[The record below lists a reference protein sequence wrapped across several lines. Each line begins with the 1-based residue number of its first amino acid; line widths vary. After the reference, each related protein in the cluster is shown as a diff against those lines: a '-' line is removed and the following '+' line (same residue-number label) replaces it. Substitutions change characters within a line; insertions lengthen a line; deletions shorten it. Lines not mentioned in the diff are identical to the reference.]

1 MFTYSVALYNIVM
14 VESNKLSR
22 EFLAERDLRIF
33 NLKKSGLS
41 NVDIGKRFNM
51 SPAAVAAAS
60 RRVLG
65 RLNSE
70 AFLSYPEVLRLE
82 LERLDEMQKSLWP
95 LTQFRRETLDDGS
108 EIMVEPDQ
116 NAVRTVL
123 GIMDRRSKLLGMNV
137 ERTEVA
143 ISGLDSQEVVEV
155 QSSLVGQVKEVANT
169 DAAKD
174 ESLALLELMASSGVL
189 DQEVVSNIL
198 DEVSEE
204 AVGTPLASLEGEGSE
219 SPDIEVDVVDIDII
233 DEE

>member
-1 MFTYSVALYNIVM
+1 M

>member
-1 MFTYSVALYNIVM
+1 MA
-14 VESNKLSR
+14 ESNKLSR

-51 SPAAVAAAS
+51 SAAAVAAAS

-108 EIMVEPDQ
+108 EIMLEPDQ

-123 GIMDRRSKLLGMNV
+123 GIMDRRAKLLGMNV

-143 ISGLDSQEVVEV
+143 ISGLESQEVIEV
-155 QSSLVGQVKEVANT
+155 QSSLAGQIQEVSSG
-169 DAAKD
+169 DGAKD
-174 ESLALLELMASSGVL
+174 EALALLELMASSGVL
-189 DQEVVSNIL
+189 DQGVVSNIL
-198 DEVSEE
+198 DNVSDDEL
-204 AVGTPLASLEGEGSE
+204 GTPLGVLEEPLE
-219 SPDIEVDVVDIDII
+219 SPVIEAEIISEEI
-233 DEE
+233 DEEIDEENE

>member
-1 MFTYSVALYNIVM
+1 M

-51 SPAAVAAAS
+51 SAAAVAAAS

-123 GIMDRRSKLLGMNV
+123 GIMDRRAKLLGMNV

-143 ISGLDSQEVVEV
+143 ISGLESHEVVEV
-155 QSSLVGQVKEVANT
+155 QSSLVGQVKEVGNS
-169 DAAKD
+169 DAARD
-174 ESLALLELMASSGVL
+174 ESLALLELMASSGVF
-189 DQEVVSNIL
+189 DQSVVSNIL
-198 DEVSEE
+198 DNVSDDS
-204 AVGTPLASLEGEGSE
+204 VGTPLGNIEGNLEGAD
-219 SPDIEVDVVDIDII
+219 SPDIIIDQEVIIDAEIISEEI
-233 DEE
+233 DEENE

>member
-1 MFTYSVALYNIVM
+1 M

-51 SPAAVAAAS
+51 SAAAVAAAS

-108 EIMVEPDQ
+108 EITVPPDKD
-116 NAVRTVL
+116 AVRTVL
-123 GIMDRRSKLLGMNV
+123 GIMDRRAKLLGMNV

-143 ISGLDSQEVVEV
+143 ISGLEQREVVDV
-155 QSSLVGQVKEVANT
+155 QSSLVGGRQEIVIDNS
-169 DAAKD
+169 KD
-174 ESLALLELMASSGVL
+174 EALQLLELMSSSGVL
-189 DQEVVSNIL
+189 DSKVVSEIL
-198 DEVSEE
+198 DN
-204 AVGTPLASLEGEGSE
+204 
-219 SPDIEVDVVDIDII
+219 I
-233 DEE
+233 DEEEEVDDVD

>member
-1 MFTYSVALYNIVM
+1 M

-41 NVDIGKRFNM
+41 NVEIGKRFNM
-51 SPAAVAAAS
+51 SAAAVAAAS

-95 LTQFRRETLDDGS
+95 LTQFRRETLDDGT

-123 GIMDRRSKLLGMNV
+123 GIMDRRAKLLGMNV

-143 ISGLDSQEVVEV
+143 ISGLESQEVVEV
-155 QSSLVGQVKEVANT
+155 QSSLVGQVREVADS

-189 DQEVVSNIL
+189 DQQVVSDIL
-198 DEVSEE
+198 DNVSDDS
-204 AVGTPLASLEGEGSE
+204 VGTPLSNIEGEASE
-219 SPDIEVDVVDIDII
+219 SPEIMDQQVII
-233 DEE
+233 DGEIISEDLDEESE

>member
-1 MFTYSVALYNIVM
+1 M

-51 SPAAVAAAS
+51 SAAAVAAAS

-123 GIMDRRSKLLGMNV
+123 GIMDRRAKLLGMNV

-143 ISGLDSQEVVEV
+143 ISGLESQEVIEV
-155 QSSLVGQVKEVANT
+155 QSSLAGQVQEVSSGNG
-169 DAAKD
+169 AKD
-174 ESLALLELMASSGVL
+174 DALALLELMASSGVL
-189 DQEVVSNIL
+189 DQGVVSNIL
-198 DEVSEE
+198 DNISDDELGTPLGALEEPLESPVIEAEIVSEE
-204 AVGTPLASLEGEGSE
+204 
-219 SPDIEVDVVDIDII
+219 IDQVI
-233 DEE
+233 DEENE

>member
-1 MFTYSVALYNIVM
+1 MAD
-14 VESNKLSR
+14 SNKLSR

-51 SPAAVAAAS
+51 SAAAVAAAS

-82 LERLDEMQKSLWP
+82 LERLDEMQKSMWP

-108 EIMVEPDQ
+108 EIMLEPDQ

-123 GIMDRRSKLLGMNV
+123 GIMDRRAKLLGMNV

-143 ISGLDSQEVVEV
+143 ISGLESQEVIEV
-155 QSSLVGQVKEVANT
+155 QSSLAGQVQEVASG
-169 DAAKD
+169 DDAKD
-174 ESLALLELMASSGVL
+174 DALKLLELMASSGVL
-189 DQEVVSNIL
+189 DQGVVSNIL
-198 DEVSEE
+198 DNVSDDEL
-204 AVGTPLASLEGEGSE
+204 GTPLGVLEETSD
-219 SPDIEVDVVDIDII
+219 SPVI
-233 DEE
+233 

>member
-1 MFTYSVALYNIVM
+1 M

-41 NVDIGKRFNM
+41 NVEIGKRFNM
-51 SPAAVAAAS
+51 SAAAVAAAS

-95 LTQFRRETLDDGS
+95 LTQFRRETLDDGT

-123 GIMDRRSKLLGMNV
+123 GIMDRRAKLLGMNV

-143 ISGLDSQEVVEV
+143 ISGLESQEVVEV
-155 QSSLVGQVKEVANT
+155 QSSLVGQVREVANS

-189 DQEVVSNIL
+189 DQQVVSDIL
-198 DEVSEE
+198 DNVSDDS
-204 AVGTPLASLEGEGSE
+204 VGTPLSNIEEEASE
-219 SPDIEVDVVDIDII
+219 SPEIMDQQVII
-233 DEE
+233 DGEIISEDLDEESE

>member
-1 MFTYSVALYNIVM
+1 M

-51 SPAAVAAAS
+51 SAAAVAAAS

-95 LTQFRRETLDDGS
+95 LTQFRRETLDDGT

-123 GIMDRRSKLLGMNV
+123 GIMDRRAKLLGMNV

-143 ISGLDSQEVVEV
+143 ISGLESQEVVEV
-155 QSSLVGQVKEVANT
+155 QSSLVGQVREVADS

-189 DQEVVSNIL
+189 DQSVVTNIL
-198 DEVSEE
+198 DNVSDDS
-204 AVGTPLASLEGEGSE
+204 VGTPLSSIEGEASE
-219 SPDIEVDVVDIDII
+219 SPEVMDQQVVIDGEII
-233 DEE
+233 SEDLDEESE

>member
-1 MFTYSVALYNIVM
+1 MA
-14 VESNKLSR
+14 ESNKLSR

-51 SPAAVAAAS
+51 SAAAVAAAS

-82 LERLDEMQKSLWP
+82 LERLDEMQKSMWP
-95 LTQFRRETLDDGS
+95 LTQFRRERLDDGA
-108 EIMVEPDQ
+108 EIMMEADQ
-116 NAVRTVL
+116 NAGRSVL
-123 GIMDRRSKLLGMNV
+123 GIMDRRAKLLGMNV

-143 ISGLDSQEVVEV
+143 ISGLESQEVVEV
-155 QSSLVGQVKEVANT
+155 QSSLAGQIKEVGNS

-189 DQEVVSNIL
+189 DKTVVSNIL
-198 DEVSEE
+198 DNVSDDEL
-204 AVGTPLASLEGEGSE
+204 GTPLGVLEETLDSPVIEAEIISE
-219 SPDIEVDVVDIDII
+219 EI
-233 DEE
+233 DEENE

>member
-1 MFTYSVALYNIVM
+1 MA
-14 VESNKLSR
+14 ESNKLSR

-51 SPAAVAAAS
+51 SAAAVAAAS

-82 LERLDEMQKSLWP
+82 LERLDEMQKSMWP

-108 EIMVEPDQ
+108 EIMLEPDQ

-123 GIMDRRSKLLGMNV
+123 GIMDRRAKLLGMNV

-143 ISGLDSQEVVEV
+143 ISGLESQEVVEV
-155 QSSLVGQVKEVANT
+155 QSSLAGQIKEVGNS

-189 DQEVVSNIL
+189 DKTVVSNFL
-198 DEVSEE
+198 DNVSDDELVTPLDVLEETLDSPVIEAEIISEE
-204 AVGTPLASLEGEGSE
+204 
-219 SPDIEVDVVDIDII
+219 I
-233 DEE
+233 DEENE

>member
-1 MFTYSVALYNIVM
+1 MAD
-14 VESNKLSR
+14 SNKLSR

-51 SPAAVAAAS
+51 SAAAVAAAS

-82 LERLDEMQKSLWP
+82 LERLDEMQKSMWP

-108 EIMVEPDQ
+108 EIMLEPDQ

-123 GIMDRRSKLLGMNV
+123 GIMDRRAKLLGMNV

-143 ISGLDSQEVVEV
+143 ISGLESQEVIEV
-155 QSSLVGQVKEVANT
+155 QSSLAGQVQEVASG
-169 DAAKD
+169 DDAKD
-174 ESLALLELMASSGVL
+174 DALKLLELMASSGVL
-189 DQEVVSNIL
+189 DQGVVSNIL
-198 DEVSEE
+198 DNVSDDELGTPLGVLEETSDSPVIEAEIVSEE
-204 AVGTPLASLEGEGSE
+204 
-219 SPDIEVDVVDIDII
+219 IDQVI
-233 DEE
+233 DEENE

>member
-1 MFTYSVALYNIVM
+1 MA
-14 VESNKLSR
+14 ESNKLSR

-51 SPAAVAAAS
+51 SAAAVAAAS

-82 LERLDEMQKSLWP
+82 LERLDEMQKSMWP

-108 EIMVEPDQ
+108 EIMLEPDK

-123 GIMDRRSKLLGMNV
+123 GIMDRRAKLLGMTV

-143 ISGLDSQEVVEV
+143 ISGLESQEVVEV
-155 QSSLVGQVKEVANT
+155 QSSLAGQIKEVGNS

-189 DQEVVSNIL
+189 DKTVVSNIL
-198 DEVSEE
+198 DNVSDDEL
-204 AVGTPLASLEGEGSE
+204 GTPLGVLEETLDSPVIEAEIISE
-219 SPDIEVDVVDIDII
+219 EI
-233 DEE
+233 DEENE

>member
-1 MFTYSVALYNIVM
+1 M

-51 SPAAVAAAS
+51 SAAAVAAAS

-82 LERLDEMQKSLWP
+82 LERLDEMQKSMWP

-108 EIMVEPDQ
+108 EIMLEPDQ

-123 GIMDRRSKLLGMNV
+123 GIMDRRAKLLGMNV

-143 ISGLDSQEVVEV
+143 ISGLESQEVIEV
-155 QSSLVGQVKEVANT
+155 QSSLAGQVQEVSSG
-169 DAAKD
+169 DGAKD
-174 ESLALLELMASSGVL
+174 EALALLELMASSGVL
-189 DQEVVSNIL
+189 DQGVVSNIL
-198 DEVSEE
+198 DNVSDDELGTPLGVLEEPLESPVIEAEIVSEE
-204 AVGTPLASLEGEGSE
+204 
-219 SPDIEVDVVDIDII
+219 IDQVI
-233 DEE
+233 DEENE

>member
-1 MFTYSVALYNIVM
+1 M

-33 NLKKSGLS
+33 SLKKSGLS
-41 NVDIGKRFNM
+41 NVEIGKRFNM
-51 SPAAVAAAS
+51 SAAAVAAAS

-95 LTQFRRETLDDGS
+95 LTQFRRETLDDGT

-123 GIMDRRSKLLGMNV
+123 GIMDRRAKLLGMNV

-143 ISGLDSQEVVEV
+143 ISGLESQEVIEV
-155 QSSLVGQVKEVANT
+155 QSSLVGQIKEVGDS

-189 DQEVVSNIL
+189 DQQVVSDIL
-198 DEVSEE
+198 DNVSDGS
-204 AVGTPLASLEGEGSE
+204 VGTPLSSIEGEASE
-219 SPDIEVDVVDIDII
+219 SPEIMDQQVVIDGEII
-233 DEE
+233 SEDLDEESE

>member
-1 MFTYSVALYNIVM
+1 M

-41 NVDIGKRFNM
+41 NVEIGKRFNM
-51 SPAAVAAAS
+51 SAAAVAAAS

-95 LTQFRRETLDDGS
+95 LTQFRRETLDDGT

-123 GIMDRRSKLLGMNV
+123 GIMDRRAKLLGMNV

-143 ISGLDSQEVVEV
+143 ISGLESQEVVEV
-155 QSSLVGQVKEVANT
+155 QSSLVGQVREVADS

-189 DQEVVSNIL
+189 DQQVVSDIL
-198 DEVSEE
+198 DNVSDDS
-204 AVGTPLASLEGEGSE
+204 VGTPLSSIEGEASE
-219 SPDIEVDVVDIDII
+219 SPEIMDQQVII
-233 DEE
+233 DGEIISEDLDEESE

>member
-1 MFTYSVALYNIVM
+1 M

-51 SPAAVAAAS
+51 SAAAVAAAS

-123 GIMDRRSKLLGMNV
+123 GIMDRRAKLLGMNV

-143 ISGLDSQEVVEV
+143 ISGLESHEVVEV
-155 QSSLVGQVKEVANT
+155 QSSLVGQVKEVGNS
-169 DAAKD
+169 DAARD

-189 DQEVVSNIL
+189 DQSVVSNIL
-198 DEVSEE
+198 DNVSDDS
-204 AVGTPLASLEGEGSE
+204 VGTPLGNIEGNLEGAD
-219 SPDIEVDVVDIDII
+219 SPDIIIDQEVIIDAEIISEEI
-233 DEE
+233 DEENE

>member
-1 MFTYSVALYNIVM
+1 M

-41 NVDIGKRFNM
+41 NVEIGKRFNM
-51 SPAAVAAAS
+51 SAAAVAAAS

-123 GIMDRRSKLLGMNV
+123 GIMDRRAKLLGMNV

-143 ISGLDSQEVVEV
+143 ISGLETQEVIEV
-155 QSSLVGQVKEVANT
+155 QSSLAGQIKESSDG

-189 DQEVVSNIL
+189 DQSVVTNIL
-198 DEVSEE
+198 DNVSDDS
-204 AVGTPLASLEGEGSE
+204 VGTPLSNIEGTSEGAD
-219 SPDIEVDVVDIDII
+219 SPDIIIDQEVIVDAEIISEEI
-233 DEE
+233 DEENE

>member
-1 MFTYSVALYNIVM
+1 M

-33 NLKKSGLS
+33 SLKKSGLS

-51 SPAAVAAAS
+51 SAAAVAAAS

-95 LTQFRRETLDDGS
+95 LTQFRRETLDDGT

-143 ISGLDSQEVVEV
+143 ISGLESQEIIEV
-155 QSSLVGQVKEVANT
+155 QSSLVGQIKEVGNS

-174 ESLALLELMASSGVL
+174 ESLQLLELMASSGVL
-189 DQEVVSNIL
+189 DQDVVSNIL

-204 AVGTPLASLEGEGSE
+204 AVGTPLGVIEEEDGTD
-219 SPDIEVDVVDIDII
+219 SPVIDVEIVDVTVDVTI
-233 DEE
+233 DEEEG

>member
-1 MFTYSVALYNIVM
+1 MA
-14 VESNKLSR
+14 ESNKLSR

-51 SPAAVAAAS
+51 SAAAVAAAS

-82 LERLDEMQKSLWP
+82 LERLDEMQKSMWP

-108 EIMVEPDQ
+108 EIMLEPDQ

-123 GIMDRRSKLLGMNV
+123 GIMDRRAKLLGMNV

-143 ISGLDSQEVVEV
+143 ISGLESQEVIEV
-155 QSSLVGQVKEVANT
+155 QSSLAGQVQEVASG
-169 DAAKD
+169 DDAKD
-174 ESLALLELMASSGVL
+174 DALKLLELMASSGVL
-189 DQEVVSNIL
+189 DQGVVSNIL
-198 DEVSEE
+198 DNVSDDELGTPLGVLEETSDSPVIEAEIVSEE
-204 AVGTPLASLEGEGSE
+204 
-219 SPDIEVDVVDIDII
+219 IDQVI
-233 DEE
+233 DEENE

>member
-1 MFTYSVALYNIVM
+1 MA
-14 VESNKLSR
+14 ESNKLSR

-51 SPAAVAAAS
+51 SAAAVAAAS

-82 LERLDEMQKSLWP
+82 LERLDEMQKSMWP

-108 EIMVEPDQ
+108 EIMLEPDQ

-123 GIMDRRSKLLGMNV
+123 GIMDRRAKWLGMTV

-143 ISGLDSQEVVEV
+143 ISGLEAQEVVEV
-155 QSSLVGQVKEVANT
+155 QSSLAGQIKEVGNS

-189 DQEVVSNIL
+189 DKTVVSNIL
-198 DEVSEE
+198 DNVSDDEL
-204 AVGTPLASLEGEGSE
+204 GTPLGVVEETLDIPVIEAEIISE
-219 SPDIEVDVVDIDII
+219 EI
-233 DEE
+233 DEENE

>member
-1 MFTYSVALYNIVM
+1 MG
-14 VESNKLSR
+14 ESNKLSR

-51 SPAAVAAAS
+51 SAAAVAAAS

-82 LERLDEMQKSLWP
+82 LERLDEMQKSMWP

-108 EIMVEPDQ
+108 EIMLEPDQ

-123 GIMDRRSKLLGMNV
+123 GIMDRRAKLLGMNV

-143 ISGLDSQEVVEV
+143 ISGLESQEVIEV
-155 QSSLVGQVKEVANT
+155 QSSLAGQVQEVSSGNG
-169 DAAKD
+169 AKD
-174 ESLALLELMASSGVL
+174 DALALLELMASSGVL
-189 DQEVVSNIL
+189 DQGVVSNIL
-198 DEVSEE
+198 DNVSDDELGTPLDVLEETLDSPVIEAEIVSEE
-204 AVGTPLASLEGEGSE
+204 
-219 SPDIEVDVVDIDII
+219 IDQVI
-233 DEE
+233 DEENE

>member
-1 MFTYSVALYNIVM
+1 MA
-14 VESNKLSR
+14 ESNKLSR

-51 SPAAVAAAS
+51 SAAAVAAAS

-82 LERLDEMQKSLWP
+82 LERLDEMQKSMWP

-108 EIMVEPDQ
+108 EIMLEPDQ

-123 GIMDRRSKLLGMNV
+123 GIMDRRAKLVGMNV

-143 ISGLDSQEVVEV
+143 ISGLESQEVIEV
-155 QSSLVGQVKEVANT
+155 QSSLAGQVQEVAAG
-169 DAAKD
+169 DGAKD
-174 ESLALLELMASSGVL
+174 EALALLELMASSGVL
-189 DQEVVSNIL
+189 DQGVVSNIL
-198 DEVSEE
+198 GNVSDDEL
-204 AVGTPLASLEGEGSE
+204 GTPLDVLEETLDSPVIEAEIISE
-219 SPDIEVDVVDIDII
+219 EI
-233 DEE
+233 DEENE

>member
-1 MFTYSVALYNIVM
+1 M

-33 NLKKSGLS
+33 GLKKSGLS
-41 NVDIGKRFNM
+41 NVEIGKRFNM
-51 SPAAVAAAS
+51 SAAAVAAAS

-123 GIMDRRSKLLGMNV
+123 GIMDRRAKLLGMNV

-143 ISGLDSQEVVEV
+143 ISGLEQREVIEV
-155 QSSLVGQVKEVANT
+155 QSSLAGKVVESVSGN
-169 DAAKD
+169 AKG
-174 ESLALLELMASSGVL
+174 EALELLELMASSGVL
-189 DQEVVSNIL
+189 DQGVVSNIL
-198 DEVSEE
+198 DNVSDDEL
-204 AVGTPLASLEGEGSE
+204 GTPLVVLEETLDSPVIEAEIVSE
-219 SPDIEVDVVDIDII
+219 DIDQVI
-233 DEE
+233 DEESE

>member
-1 MFTYSVALYNIVM
+1 MA
-14 VESNKLSR
+14 ESNKLSR

-51 SPAAVAAAS
+51 SAAAVAAAS

-82 LERLDEMQKSLWP
+82 LERLDEMQKSMWP

-108 EIMVEPDQ
+108 EIMLEPDQ

-123 GIMDRRSKLLGMNV
+123 GIMDRRAKLLGMNV

-143 ISGLDSQEVVEV
+143 ISGLESQEVIEV
-155 QSSLVGQVKEVANT
+155 QSSLAGQVQEVASG
-169 DAAKD
+169 DDAKD
-174 ESLALLELMASSGVL
+174 DALKLLELMASSGVL
-189 DQEVVSNIL
+189 DQGVVSNIL
-198 DEVSEE
+198 DNVSDDEL
-204 AVGTPLASLEGEGSE
+204 GTPLDVLEETLDSPVIEAEIISE
-219 SPDIEVDVVDIDII
+219 EIDEVI
-233 DEE
+233 DEENE